1 MTDTMT
7 GIMRDAL
14 TVVLLGAA
22 LLGDAVALGRAAAAD
37 VQPDPAVVAAEARRV
52 EVIRQ
57 ATATAVSIFAG
68 DAGGGSGVLVSPDG
82 YALTNFHVVQPAG
95 PAVRCGLADGRLY
108 DAVLVGLDPTGD
120 VALVKLLGRDDF
132 PHAELA
138 DSDEVAVGDPCFAI
152 GNPFLLATD
161 LQPSVSV
168 GIVSGV
174 HRYQFPAGTILEYTD
189 CLQVDAAINPGNSGG
204 GLFDAAG
211 RLIGVNGRASFEK
224 RGRVNVG
231 AGYAISSNQLRN
243 FLGQLR
249 GGRLV
254 DHATLGA
261 TVASSA
267 DGRVVVSDILESSD
281 AWRRGLR
288 YDDEIIALAGRP
300 VRTVNAFKNVLG
312 TLPAGWQ
319 VPLSYRRA
327 GRRRDIL
334 VRLAGVH
341 TPAALAALVTGG
353 PQPHAPAAAPPPEL
367 PAVIRSLYDP
377 RPGLTN
383 AHFNRVERD
392 RVARALAA
400 SPAARQKTDAWTFAG
415 TLPDGAPFR
424 LVVSSTSATIDLP
437 TGTSR
442 LDATGDLEQAD
453 EPPGSGGLLAAVV
466 LWRRLVLE
474 GPARL
479 GNTIYWGTVPSW
491 STVPSWN
498 TVPRRPEALANPG
511 LPPLVD
517 VLETSVAGV
526 TARFAVDERGHVV
539 GIDLWLAAD
548 TDPCE
553 LRLATPPA
561 GSTTG
566 LPDVLEVR
574 RGTEPVAV
582 LRCTGA
588 AAVIPGA
595 SAGENAEHPA
605 ARTTAGGLSDPAS
618 LQATIVDAARRVVK
632 IYGAGGLR
640 GLESYQSGI
649 LVAPEGVIVTM
660 ASSVL
665 DSDGIDVVLDDGSRH
680 AATLVGIDPR
690 RELAVLTIEAEALP
704 AFPLAAAADAPAAA
718 VGTRVLA
725 LSNMFGVAVGDERVT
740 AQQGVVAAVVPLE
753 ARRGAAEAAYTGT
766 VYVFDCTTNNP
777 GAPGGAVVDAAGRL
791 VGMLGKELRAT
802 ASGAWLNYA
811 LPVAEIAAGRRDIVS
826 GAVAEPAG
834 GAAAPFPARRLGV
847 VLVPDLLDR
856 TPPFVDAVV
865 PGSAAARAGV
875 RGDDLVVA
883 VGGASVTS
891 RAAVERALGRLAA
904 GDPVQLSIIRDGTLL
919 EVDLGPRP
927 RDEAAP

>member
-1 MTDTMT
+1 M

-14 TVVLLGAA
+14 TVMLLG
-22 LLGDAVALGRAAAAD
+22 VATAAAAQT
-37 VQPDPAVVAAEARRV
+37 QPDPAVVTAEARRV

-95 PAVRCGLADGRLY
+95 PALRCGLADGRLY

-138 DSDEVAVGDPCFAI
+138 DSDEVAIGDACFAI

-231 AGYAISSNQLRN
+231 AGYAISANQLRN

-319 VPLSYRRA
+319 VPLSYRRG
-327 GRRRDIL
+327 GRRHDIL
-334 VRLAGVH
+334 MRLAGVH
-341 TPAALAALVTGG
+341 TPTALAALVTGE
-353 PQPHAPAAAPPPEL
+353 PDPAKPAAAPPPEL
-367 PAVIRSLYDP
+367 PAAIRSLYEP

-383 AHFNRVERD
+383 AHFNTVERD

-400 SPAARQKTDAWTFAG
+400 SPAAQQPSDAWTFAG
-415 TLPDGAPFR
+415 TLPDGGPFR
-424 LVVSSTSATIDLP
+424 LVVSATSATIDLP

-442 LDATGDLEQAD
+442 LDATGDLERAD
-453 EPPGSGGLLAAVV
+453 EPPGSGGLLAAAV

-479 GNTIYWGTVPSW
+479 GSTTYWGTAPI
-491 STVPSWN
+491 
-498 TVPRRPEALANPG
+498 RPEALAEG
-511 LPPLVD
+511 GQPPLVD
-517 VLETSVAGV
+517 VLETAVAGV
-526 TARFAVDERGHVV
+526 TARFAVDTRGHVV

-553 LRLATPPA
+553 VRLATPSPD
-561 GSTTG
+561 STTG

-574 RGTEPVAV
+574 RGTEPVVV

-588 AAVIPGA
+588 AADVA
-595 SAGENAEHPA
+595 RERAEQA
-605 ARTTAGGLSDPAS
+605 TVRLAGGEMAAGRVRDPAS
-618 LQATIVDAARRVVK
+618 LQATIVEASRRVVK

-640 GLESYQSGI
+640 GLEAYQSGI
-649 LVAPEGVIVTM
+649 LVAPEGVIVTV

-680 AATLVGIDPR
+680 VATLVGIDPR
-690 RELAVLTIEAEALP
+690 RELAVLTIEAEGLP
-704 AFPLAAAADAPAAA
+704 AFPLAAAADAPAAT

-753 ARRGAAEAAYTGT
+753 ARRGAAEAAYTGM
-766 VYVFDCTTNNP
+766 VYVLDCTTNNP
-777 GAPGGAVVDAAGRL
+777 GAPGGAVVDASGRL
-791 VGMLGKELRAT
+791 LGLLGKELRAT

-811 LPVAEIAAGRRDIVS
+811 LPTAEVAAGRRDIVS
-826 GAVAEPAG
+826 GAAAEPAG
-834 GAAAPFPARRLGV
+834 PAPLPFPARRLGM

-875 RGDDLVVA
+875 QGDDLVVA
-883 VGGASVTS
+883 VGGVSVTS

-904 GDPVQLSIIRDGTLL
+904 GDPVQLSIIRDGVLL

-927 RDEAAP
+927 RDEVVP